1 MKKILGLTVAALL
14 VMALVGGG
22 TWAYF
27 SDVETSTGNTFAA
40 GTLDLKLTGGT
51 QAIDSVTATWVT
63 PADWKPGETISGTL
77 TLDNVG
83 TIDMTKVQLTVTTVD
98 TGGAN
103 MAPYAFASSEPE
115 YVAESGTY
123 TAGVPNDDEV
133 AINDISLE
141 IDITVLT
148 YNGVN
153 LLVQTTP
160 PTFDDVIID
169 AADNGGNNDG
179 VLQLSELA
187 TMSNYDLIAAASL
200 ASLLGDGA
208 AGTTHDLAVIF
219 QFATGADNEYQGD
232 LSTMTLSIAGMQQ

>member
-1 MKKILGLTVAALL
+1 MKKILGLTIAALL

-27 SDVETSTGNTFAA
+27 SDVETSTENTFAA

-51 QAIDSVTATWVT
+51 QTIDSVTATWVT
-63 PADWKPGETISGTL
+63 PADWKPGETIPGTL

-83 TIDMTKVQLTVTTVD
+83 TIDMTKVELTVTTVD
-98 TGGAN
+98 TGGAD
-103 MAPYAFASSEPE
+103 MAPYTSASSEPE

-123 TAGVPNDDEV
+123 TAGAPNDDNV
-133 AINDISLE
+133 AINDISSK

-153 LLVQTTP
+153 LLAQTTP
-160 PTFDDVIID
+160 PTFDDATIE
-169 AADNGGNNDG
+169 AADNDGNDDG

-200 ASLLGDGA
+200 ASLPGDGA
-208 AGTTHDLAVIF
+208 AGTTHDLVVTF
-219 QFATGADNEYQGD
+219 QFATSADNEYQGD